1 MKLLALC
8 GFLFV
13 CLLCLNIFAAEGTR
27 VRRRCCSKASA
38 VNKNPHKGIGFKV
51 TPVETRRSCKPC
63 SRRVPVVFSGPLP
76 QLK

>member
-13 CLLCLNIFAAEGTR
+13 CLLCLSAFAAEGQKAR
-27 VRRRCCSKASA
+27 KVCCSIVPKRNKKA
-38 VNKNPHKGIGFKV
+38 HKGVSFKM
-51 TPVETRRSCKPC
+51 TPKNIKKYCRPC
-63 SRRVPVVFSGPLP
+63 PEVLVAPGPLP

>member
-13 CLLCLNIFAAEGTR
+13 CLLCLSAFAAEGR
-27 VRRRCCSKASA
+27 EVRKVCCSVVPKHNKKA
-38 VNKNPHKGIGFKV
+38 HKGVSSKM
-51 TPVETRRSCKPC
+51 TPKKIKKYCRPC
-63 SRRVPVVFSGPLP
+63 PQFLVAPGPLP